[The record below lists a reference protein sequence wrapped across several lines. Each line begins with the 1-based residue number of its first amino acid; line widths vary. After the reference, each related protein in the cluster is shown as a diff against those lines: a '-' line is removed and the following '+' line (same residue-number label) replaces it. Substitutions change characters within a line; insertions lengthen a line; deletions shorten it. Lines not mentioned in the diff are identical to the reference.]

1 LREPTSWARGREH
14 HGHGFLHGR
23 NHGSGEECIYC
34 ESEKETRPH
43 DYTMA
48 SAACLGRVLRKECQ
62 HESKRER
69 KQKKGLT
76 QTNRRWNTADAPPR
90 WRASSIRRKRYRA
103 IVLAL
108 TTGRDSTDQIG
119 LVSRA
124 TTLLLIVGSRE
135 GCLHVE
141 AAPCLPNA
149 EANNVVT
156 PSTSPTSRAKA
167 SMAGTKSKRR
177 SSKPTPPQ
185 PVWSFDRDAGLRKEM
200 RLAQVRVSAP
210 GVHTRGSTSPTL

>member
-1 LREPTSWARGREH
+1 
-14 HGHGFLHGR
+14 
-23 NHGSGEECIYC
+23 
-34 ESEKETRPH
+34 
-43 DYTMA
+43 MA
-48 SAACLGRVLRKECQ
+48 SAACLGRVLQKRCQRK
-62 HESKRER
+62 SKGER
-69 KQKKGLT
+69 KKSKGLT
-76 QTNRRWNTADAPPR
+76 RTDWRWNSADAPPR

-119 LVSRA
+119 LISRA
-124 TTLLLIVGSRE
+124 TTLMLVVGSRE
-135 GCLHVE
+135 GCFHCE
-141 AAPCLPNA
+141 AAPRQPNA
-149 EANNVVT
+149 KTNNVVAL
-156 PSTSPTSRAKA
+156 STTPTSRAKA

-210 GVHTRGSTSPTL
+210 GVHTQGSTSPTL